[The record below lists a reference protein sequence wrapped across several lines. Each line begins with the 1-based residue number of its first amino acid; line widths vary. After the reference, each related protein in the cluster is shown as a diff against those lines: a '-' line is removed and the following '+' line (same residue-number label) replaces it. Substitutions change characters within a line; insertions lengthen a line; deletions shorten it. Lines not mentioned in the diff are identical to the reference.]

1 MKFRKIKVP
10 PIAID
15 SLQTFHTELQ
25 SAETEGEMIAI
36 MRRRG
41 AAVGWWSDIPK
52 ELWDKLESLSSI

>member
-1 MKFRKIKVP
+1 MKFRKIKIP

-25 SAETEGEMIAI
+25 LARNEGEMIAI

-41 AAVGWWSDIPK
+41 AADGWWSDIPR
-52 ELWDKLESLSSI
+52 ELWDRLESLSSI